1 MKTVYYQNKLVIKL
15 LIQAVNYPV
24 IPLLFIN
31 KICKIMSNEQDEIAS
46 KQLTT
51 RIHISTVFAVL
62 TSNAHAQLTEL

>member
-1 MKTVYYQNKLVIKL
+1 
-15 LIQAVNYPV
+15 
-24 IPLLFIN
+24 
-31 KICKIMSNEQDEIAS
+31 MSNEQDEIAS